1 MKGQAVQTA
10 SYRHTLEPPILR
22 RGNKYKSD
30 LLKQSITSTKASKSI
45 EIEQNVAIS
54 QLLRH
59 QCVSIPNE
67 ILVTQTKLHK
77 SMVILIILNS
87 QLNYM
92 HVISDSNKSL
102 ANEKSLKFFPKFRQ
116 LFLTNIPNFPLFV
129 INFLGSQTPD
139 KLLKRAQQ
147 IYQREV

>member
-10 SYRHTLEPPILR
+10 SYRHTLELPILR
-22 RGNKYKSD
+22 RGKKYKSD
-30 LLKQSITSTKASKSI
+30 LLKQTIAYIKASKSI

-67 ILVTQTKLHK
+67 ILLAQIKLHK

-87 QLNYM
+87 QLHYM
-92 HVISDSNKSL
+92 HVISNSNISL

-116 LFLTNIPNFPLFV
+116 IFQTIISIFPLFL

-147 IYQREV
+147 ILPA